1 MNILYSLFYTV
12 FSLAIVSAAALPVI
26 LFIRFIV
33 INIPKKFIIYLWI
46 LYLVRSICPVSLS
59 SIFAVVPSF
68 NRKVHIFMGMMG
80 LSFVSDSG
88 SLKGWQS
95 VFKEPFTVNM
105 NFSFCSI
112 IWAIGVVFICA
123 YTFVKQA
130 RIRNWLSG
138 AKRLESDIYQRE
150 KLNIPVMT
158 GIFNQKKYIP
168 QEMKAAEAKYIIK
181 HMDIHTGRHDGVLRL
196 VAFIIMSIQWFNPF
210 MWLAYYFIC
219 RDIETAADEDT
230 ISYFGIEKRA
240 EYAQEIINMNKGK
253 KIINPSLVT
262 FQENYIEDRASKML
276 YQQKVKKKD
285 RQIVVLLCLLI
296 FIWWFM
302 VRPLQILWNGGLW
315 DGGNVNVSQTS
326 ATSEPL
332 FTNDNQK
339 VVTKATVKSS
349 YGLEKIVKIV
359 MTDGTEDDN
368 GYYGRFSIIL
378 EDNSGNKLA
387 EESLDNLFSVG
398 EENKLHF
405 NKDFEVHIS
414 DYNNDSINEI
424 SVGQNIEVSDENVK
438 AALGKKAKTKKEK
451 NIKSLQA
458 YYLWNIEGNDLRR
471 ASEPIYLTGKNDDLA
486 NSCEFK
492 IPENTTGVIKSK
504 IAGNKMFYVWDTDK
518 KMFVKK
524 ELSKAELKSYRK
536 DADSDNAEKT
546 THSLENDSGREIIRV
561 TTQKD
566 STGSQEI
573 KKVEITPDGVSKS
586 FKNIKGYYC
595 DIKWVQDTQDEQRY
609 AVLTY
614 NGTKSQ
620 TFIIFDTKLK
630 DVYYKQEDGNSIL
643 SKVFERYN
651 GDSIKFGKKD
661 IVVYTLQEKDKD
673 ILKIGFAANAKNNV
687 TVKGSYKY
695 DVENENPYEFSYSQS
710 TGTTGSDE
718 NEDNNTD
725 NNAETN

>member
-33 INIPKKFIIYLWI
+33 INIPKKFIMYLWM

-59 SIFAVVPSF
+59 SIFAIVPSF
-68 NRKVHIFMGMMG
+68 NRKVHIFMETMG
-80 LSFVSDSG
+80 LSFVSNGG

-95 VFKEPFTVNM
+95 VFVEPFTVNI
-105 NFSFCSI
+105 NFRFCSI
-112 IWAIGVVFICA
+112 IWAAGAVFICI

-130 RIRNWLSG
+130 RIRNWLNSG

-181 HMDIHTGRHDGVLRL
+181 HMDIHAGRHDGVLRAA
-196 VAFIIMSIQWFNPF
+196 AFVIMSIQWFNPF

-230 ISYFGIEKRA
+230 ISYFGLEKRA

-262 FQENYIEDRASKML
+262 FQENYLEDRASKML

-285 RQIVVLLCLLI
+285 RQIVILVCLLI

-315 DGGNVNVSQTS
+315 DGNANESQTNT
-326 ATSEPL
+326 TSEPL
-332 FTNDNQK
+332 FSNDNQK
-339 VVTKATVKSS
+339 VVTKASVKSS
-349 YGLEKIVKIV
+349 DGLEKIVKIV
-359 MTDGTEDDN
+359 MTDGIENDN
-368 GYYGRFSIIL
+368 GYDGRFSIML

-387 EESLDNLFSVG
+387 EESLDNLYSVR

-424 SVGQNIEVSDENVK
+424 SVGQDIEVSDENVK

-451 NIKSLQA
+451 NIKSLQE

-471 ASEPIYLTGKNDDLA
+471 ASEPIYLTGKSDNSA

-518 KMFVKK
+518 KLFVKK
-524 ELSKAELKSYRK
+524 ELSKAELKSYK
-536 DADSDNAEKT
+536 KADTSDNAEKT
-546 THSLENDSGREIIRV
+546 THSLNNDSNREIIRV

-566 STGSQEI
+566 STGSEEI

-609 AVLTY
+609 AILTY

-620 TFIIFDTKLK
+620 TFIVFDTKLK
-630 DVYYKQEDGNSIL
+630 DVYYKQEDGNSTL

-651 GDSIKFGKKD
+651 GDSITFGKKD
-661 IVVYTLQEKDKD
+661 IVVYTLLEKDKD

-695 DVENENPYEFSYSQS
+695 DIENENPYEFSYSQS
-710 TGTTGSDE
+710 TGTSGGDE
-718 NEDNNTD
+718 SGDNADTNT
-725 NNAETN
+725 ETN